1 MKKPALVAQHRAGG
15 EVTSIWKDNSV
26 SNGINNAQQDTTGQG
41 RTQADAQEFGQHVR
55 QGGWRLGLLVAR
67 NVVRAPGRVSIET
80 LAPKTNATRFG
91 ELSGVSTTKV
101 LRYLAAWNLAAE
113 QGIVPPASDLAPGS
127 DVDLDVDTLPS
138 WSQFYEAKNT
148 SGRQPEPIKP
158 SVEEVAEAV
167 KSNPEI
173 AKAVAEHVE
182 PTREQVTKAMRSN
195 PEIEQAARDEA
206 WDMTREKARANSSTY
221 NPDSRSA
228 DDLPEQRTA
237 ADEQDDL
244 GRFTLHMRQAKRA
257 LRDALTAAR
266 RLETVVLDPDE
277 ALTGEVREL
286 CDLIDSTFTAGGFDA
301 QLAALIDE
309 ETGR

>member
-1 MKKPALVAQHRAGG
+1 M
-15 EVTSIWKDNSV
+15 

-67 NVVRAPGRVSIET
+67 NVEKGQGTGDNQHSEVRTNVQTSKVS
-80 LAPKTNATRFG
+80 G
-91 ELSGVSTTKV
+91 EKFARLSGVSRPKV
-101 LRYLAAWNLAAE
+101 LRYLEAWNLAAE
-113 QGIVPPASDLAPGS
+113 QGVVPPASDLTPGTNI
-127 DVDLDVDTLPS
+127 DLDVDTLPA

-167 KSNPEI
+167 KSNPDY

-206 WDMTREKARANSSTY
+206 WEMTREKARAESSTY

-228 DDLPEQRTA
+228 DDLPAQRTA

-286 CDLIDSTFTAGGFDA
+286 CDLIDSTFAAGGFDA

-309 ETGR
+309 EAGR

>member
-1 MKKPALVAQHRAGG
+1 M
-15 EVTSIWKDNSV
+15 
-26 SNGINNAQQDTTGQG
+26 SNGTNNAQQDSTGQG
-41 RTQADAQEFGQHVR
+41 WTQADAQEFGQHVR

-67 NVVRAPGRVSIET
+67 NVEKGQGNGRPVKNSETVTIVKVS
-80 LAPKTNATRFG
+80 ANRF
-91 ELSGVSTTKV
+91 SSMSNVSTPKV

-113 QGIVPPASDLAPGS
+113 QGVVPPASDLTPGS
-127 DVDLDVDTLPS
+127 DIDLDVDTLPA
-138 WSQFYEAKNT
+138 WSQFYEARNT
-148 SGRQPEPIKP
+148 TGNPPAPVPP
-158 SVEEVAEAV
+158 SIEAVTQAV

-206 WDMTREKARANSSTY
+206 WEMTREKARAHSSTY

-228 DDLPEQRTA
+228 DDLPAQRTA

-257 LRDALTAAR
+257 LRDALTAAQ

-309 ETGR
+309 EAGR

>member
-1 MKKPALVAQHRAGG
+1 M
-15 EVTSIWKDNSV
+15 
-26 SNGINNAQQDTTGQG
+26 SNGINNAQQDSTGQE

-67 NVVRAPGRVSIET
+67 NVEQGNGHGGDRKSDHRNDRTVDPSAKVSGNEF
-80 LAPKTNATRFG
+80 AR
-91 ELSGVSTTKV
+91 LSGVSRPKV
-101 LRYLAAWNLAAE
+101 LRYLSAWNLAAE
-113 QGIVPPASDLAPGS
+113 QGIVPPASDLTPGTNI
-127 DVDLDVDTLPS
+127 DLDVDTLPA

-148 SGRQPEPIKP
+148 SGRQPEPVKP
-158 SVEEVAEAV
+158 SIEAVTEAV

-173 AKAVAEHVE
+173 AKAVSEHVE

-206 WDMTREKARANSSTY
+206 WEMTREKARANSSTY

-228 DDLPEQRTA
+228 DDLPAQRTA

-286 CDLIDSTFTAGGFDA
+286 CDLIDSTFAAGGFDA

>member
-1 MKKPALVAQHRAGG
+1 M
-15 EVTSIWKDNSV
+15 
-26 SNGINNAQQDTTGQG
+26 SNGTNSAQQDTTGQG
-41 RTQADAQEFGQHVR
+41 RTQADAREFGQHVR

-67 NVVRAPGRVSIET
+67 NVEKKNSAHRPVSIET
-80 LAPKTNATRFG
+80 GAKVSARWFAET
-91 ELSGVSTTKV
+91 SGVSAAKV
-101 LRYLAAWNLAAE
+101 LRYLEAWNLAAE
-113 QGIVPPASDLAPGS
+113 QGHVPAADTLSPGTN
-127 DVDLDVDTLPS
+127 VDLDVDTLPA

-148 SGRQPEPIKP
+148 STRQPEPIKP
-158 SVEEVAEAV
+158 SIEAVTEAV

-182 PTREQVTKAMRSN
+182 PTREQVTKAIRSN
-195 PEIEQAARDEA
+195 PEIEKAARDEA
-206 WDMTREKARANSSTY
+206 WEMTREKARANSSTY

-228 DDLPEQRTA
+228 DDLPAQRTA

-257 LRDALTAAR
+257 LRDALTAAQ

-286 CDLIDSTFTAGGFDA
+286 CDLIDSTFAAGGFDA

-309 ETGR
+309 EA